1 MTFCKQVIKRNCSLH
16 FKQEWCTISIPEKEK
31 YIVPQLNIFIVLDL
45 HVALNELPS
54 ISQEMF

>member
-1 MTFCKQVIKRNCSLH
+1 M
-16 FKQEWCTISIPEKEK
+16 ISTPEKKK

-54 ISQEMF
+54 IS